1 MELRVLKY
9 FITVAR
15 EESISAAADYL
26 HMTQP
31 TLSRQLKDLENELGK
46 QLLIRGNRRITLTD
60 DGILFR
66 KRAEE
71 IIDLV
76 NKTEAEMT
84 LIMKLL
90 VVIFI
95 LVVVKQKECD

>member
-1 MELRVLKY
+1 
-9 FITVAR
+9 
-15 EESISAAADYL
+15 
-26 HMTQP
+26 MTQP

-84 LIMKLL
+84 FDNETISGDIYIGGGETEGMRLINAKNSSRNQISSL
-90 VVIFI
+90 
-95 LVVVKQKECD
+95 